1 MYNFQSLFWIVKC
14 KTSLK
19 QQAWLHNAQG
29 NPGKKPRRLDKS
41 ESHKDNINSLKNLII
56 EDTLEKT
63 DVLPCKKKKKQT
75 NKQTKASELYLKK
88 LLKIVNFLAC
98 NNLHGK
104 IYPKMVVF

>member
-1 MYNFQSLFWIVKC
+1 MCYH
-14 KTSLK
+14 
-19 QQAWLHNAQG
+19 A
-29 NPGKKPRRLDKS
+29 
-41 ESHKDNINSLKNLII
+41 
-56 EDTLEKT
+56 
-63 DVLPCKKKKKQT
+63 KKKNKQT